1 MQLCRFVLRE
11 EPEGVRSGVFHDGR
25 FFETDGERA
34 VGVHDPGKVGLL
46 APMQSIPS
54 LRVFAKDLSY
64 QYRNSAVF
72 GGPLTE
78 LDAPSLDCRAEVR
91 IVAVLKDDGE
101 QITSEEADA
110 FILGYALFIGLVTGS
125 ETDFPF
131 ALGPFLTIPEG
142 PAEAMLAKP
151 LSMKIN
157 GDELFSAQLTP
168 PDFPTM
174 IERASRTNRATTAD
188 VFAAPAIDTPA
199 HKLKPGD
206 TVQVAHEGLG
216 ILSIKVV

>member
-11 EPEGVRSGVFHDGR
+11 EPEGVRSGLFHDGR
-25 FFETDGERA
+25 FFETDGERP
-34 VGVHDPGKVGLL
+34 VGVYDPGKVGLL

-54 LRVFAKDLSY
+54 LRVFNKDLSY
-64 QYRNSAVF
+64 TYRNSAVF
-72 GGPLTE
+72 GGPLME
-78 LDAPSLDCRAEVR
+78 VDAPGLDCFADVR
-91 IVAVLKDDGE
+91 IVAILKDDGE

-110 FILGYALFIGLVTGS
+110 FILGYSLLIALVTGS

-142 PAEAMLAKP
+142 PAEALLAKP
-151 LSMKIN
+151 LAMKIN
-157 GDELFSAQLTP
+157 GDELFAAQLAP
-168 PDFPTM
+168 PDFPAM

-188 VFAAPAIDTPA
+188 VLAAPPIEVPS

-206 TVQVAHEGLG
+206 SVQVAHEGLG